1 MVPALIARHEAKFR
15 VAPDIVPAL
24 TQDLLKFCQ
33 IDPNAIT
40 DGEGLYTIDSLYF
53 DNDRWQLFWLSEE
66 GAAIRTKIR
75 VRRYLGPQGPAPTVK
90 LEVKRKQYAI
100 VTKTSATVP
109 AAHWAAAVK
118 SPRAQLAQPS
128 AAERNAYNVFAI
140 ECARTRAVPKLLV
153 RYRRLALS
161 SQVDD
166 YVRITID
173 RQIQYQD
180 QRALSLSADPRRWRH
195 GDDAGAMQGQSRLIM
210 EVKFQRSAPQWLVA
224 IIRRYGLHESG
235 FSKYGN
241 AMRRE
246 LIERPDRDP
255 QAPKLFVP
263 GRGLTPRSSGPWPA

>member
-15 VAPDIVPAL
+15 VAAEIVPAL

-33 IDPNAIT
+33 VDPNAVT
-40 DGEGLYTIDSLYF
+40 DSEGLYTIDSLYF
-53 DNDRWQLFWLSEE
+53 DNHRWQLFWLSEE

-75 VRRYLGPQGPAPTVK
+75 VRRYIGPLGPAPTVK

-100 VTKTSATVP
+100 VTKTSASVP
-109 AAHWAAAVK
+109 AEQWVAAVK
-118 SPRAQLAQPS
+118 SPRTQSDTPS
-128 AAERNAYNVFAI
+128 AAENNAYQVFAI
-140 ECARTRAVPKLLV
+140 ECARTQAMPKLLV

-173 RQIQYQD
+173 RQIQYQN
-180 QRALSLSADPRRWRH
+180 QRTLNLNADPRRWRH

-255 QAPKLFVP
+255 HAPKIFVP
-263 GRGLTPRSSGPWPA
+263 GRGPSPRTSGPWPA